1 MSFREYLGIM
11 LGLSGWITAFAV
23 MLGSLFW
30 LYPLVSRI
38 RRRGKEPRPD
48 GIQIISNPNNPKF
61 EIVAVHG
68 LGAHPEYTWIRNR
81 RTHEAQTDEAGTS
94 QKVHL
99 LENLL
104 KTSFPKARIL
114 SFAHN
119 SDWLIDAP
127 VKTAQQIGERLLEQ
141 LRLPIIFIGHSFGG
155 IIIKQALC
163 LPKDKVSKEK
173 DHIVEDTS
181 GILFLGTPHQ
191 GSSLSVAGSI
201 VALLTSFFG
210 SNTELLFFLRRH
222 STQLSDL
229 ESSFRESHLKAKIFS
244 FCETKPSYAL
254 GCFSIGLVSLFS
266 PVTNISNHFFK
277 IVDRDSA
284 TGSAAKAI
292 DMDTDHSGLNKCFGL
307 EDPLYEKIK
316 SKIADSIKPSLLD
329 QADESIRE
337 SYKHKLK
344 IERLSGEQLSM
355 KECYINLAV
364 VQTSQN
370 NRPEDTV
377 QPPTFRPSLLE
388 RFNIKDPD
396 EDRHICL
403 PALFEPRKI
412 RGKHKEKIRRI
423 LIRGR
428 PGVGKTT
435 LCKKIVHDFIDAK
448 CLQWNGIF
456 KRLLWVPL
464 RNLPGRQGRFGLKHL
479 LCEEYF
485 PQLPNSVSMLDEL
498 HSQCDK
504 SDDSESLFLL
514 DGLDEIW
521 YNLRSNSDLREF
533 VLYLLDRPNV
543 IVTSRPS
550 VQYLQ
555 GVKDFDIELETV
567 GFYSTQVKQYV
578 QSNQPD
584 CAGSILDFLKDR
596 PLIGDLVRIPILL
609 DALCFTWKDVS
620 HSKPETM
627 TELYQAIERDLRGKD
642 VHSLKDRGQNSNPSA
657 KDTEDLMEQ
666 QAILLENLA
675 FKGLHDGITVF
686 DAKYL
691 NELSSQL
698 SLGGEFDLTLR
709 KVSFLRSSD
718 TSPKDKSRDCYFLHL
733 TLQEYFAARHLARRW
748 VKKEDLEL
756 LDPQSQEPE
765 KLQPIDFFRRYKY
778 SEKFDIVWRFLSGIL
793 RSNPDHQRSYF
804 EAIQAQ
810 PLDMLGPAHQRLVMR
825 CLFEIPSSRRFS
837 LRTRLENQLSEWL
850 LFEYN
855 FPQRNLSRNQHRKP
869 LAEEMEF
876 PIDALVRLLRKDDY
890 ELRRYLLQ
898 SIRSRHTIHV
908 NIVETLITW
917 LESGSNSEVLEALSV
932 FRYSSNISLSEKNLE
947 VISRKLTDQ
956 DYHVQ
961 VAAVEALGTQSN
973 LPEHLLQVV
982 AQKLKDN
989 NEYVRRAA
997 VDSLGKQSN
1006 LPEHLLQAV
1015 AQRLDDEHEDR
1026 YVRLAAVYAL
1036 GKQPNLPEMVFRA
1049 VVQKLGDKHQDIQ
1062 MRTIEALGN
1071 RSKLPEHILQAITQK
1086 LEDQN
1091 EDVRD
1096 AAVRA
1101 LKKQLDLSDNVLQ
1114 EIAQKLEH
1122 EDQNVRWAATA
1133 ALEERLDLSENVLR
1147 TVAQK
1152 LENQDKD
1159 VRKAAI
1165 WALKKQSNLSEHVLQ
1180 AVTRKLKDK
1189 YYRIRQAAIWSLENQ
1204 SNPPEYLL
1212 QEITQKFK
1220 DNNKYVRDAAIHSLR
1235 QQSNLPEYVL
1245 QEIVQKLRDKNWE
1258 VRSACVG
1265 VLGRQLNLPEHILQ
1279 AVALKLKDKNDFVQR
1294 YALEVLEKQS
1304 NLPENI
1310 LQTIAETLEDNNQ
1323 NMQRAVI
1330 KFFKKQSNVPERSFQ
1345 AIIQKLKDNDEDVQ
1359 EAVMDFLEG
1368 RSNLPEHSF
1377 QAMIQKLKDN
1387 NEDVQEAVMDFLGG
1401 RSNLPEH
1408 LLQAVAQKLKDNS
1421 ERIRR
1426 AAIYSLGQ
1434 QSNLPEH
1441 LLQAV
1446 AQRLEDEYE
1455 DHLVKLAAV
1464 EVLGKQPNL
1473 PDPVLQSIATLMK
1486 QPRLSNPDDFANELL
1501 SIFRRHHKLVSI
1513 SESNGHF
1520 EELFC
1525 FLLRQSFC
1533 RHIAW
1538 YHYDNKP
1545 HLIIDGIDIQYEGQ
1559 NLNHA
1564 INEVRKLGLFPDGSL
1579 GVNKSVIDVAYEN
1592 PVKDVEATGA
1602 YALDG
1607 APYDEDQYGAGR
1619 REHNGTDGEEQRG
1632 LIEQGLAPMY
1642 VRRANV

>member
-1 MSFREYLGIM
+1 M
-11 LGLSGWITAFAV
+11 LGLSGRITASAV
-23 MLGSLFW
+23 MLGSLFC

-48 GIQIISNPNNPKF
+48 GIQIISNPKNPEF

-68 LGAHPEYTWIRNR
+68 LGAHPKYTWIRNR
-81 RTHEAQTDEAGTS
+81 RTHEAQTDKARTLQE
-94 QKVHL
+94 VHL
-99 LENLL
+99 LEDLL
-104 KTSFPKARIL
+104 KNSFPKARIL

-141 LRLPIIFIGHSFGG
+141 LVKNRTQRLPIIFIGHSFGG

-163 LPKDKVSKEK
+163 LSKDK

-254 GCFSIGLVSLFS
+254 GCFSIGL
-266 PVTNISNHFFK
+266 

-284 TGSAAKAI
+284 TGSADKPI

-307 EDPLYEKIK
+307 EDPLYEKIR

-329 QADESIRE
+329 QADRSIRE
-337 SYKHKLK
+337 GYEDRLK

-370 NRPEDTV
+370 NQPEDTV

-412 RGKHKEKIRRI
+412 GGKHKEKIRRI

-435 LCKKIVHDFIDAK
+435 LCKKIVYDFINTK
-448 CLQWNGIF
+448 CPQWNGLF

-464 RNLPGRQGRFGLKHL
+464 RNLPGRQGRFRLKHL
-479 LCEEYF
+479 LHDEYF
-485 PQLPNSVSMLDEL
+485 PQLLDSVSMLDEL

-533 VLYLLDRPNV
+533 VLYLLNRPNV

-567 GFYSTQVKQYV
+567 GFYPTQVKQYV

-627 TELYQAIERDLRGKD
+627 TELYQAIEKDLRGKD
-642 VHSLKDRGQNSNPSA
+642 VHSLKDLGQNSTS
-657 KDTEDLMEQ
+657 LQ
-666 QAILLENLA
+666 QAILVENLA
-675 FKGLHDGITVF
+675 FKGLHDGFTVF

-698 SLGGEFDLTLR
+698 SLGDEFDLTLR

-733 TLQEYFAARHLARRW
+733 TLQEYFAAQHLARRW
-748 VKKEDLEL
+748 VEGGNLEL
-756 LDPQSQEPE
+756 LDPQSQKLE

-778 SEKFDIVWRFLSGIL
+778 SEKFDVVWRFLSGIL
-793 RSNPDHQRSYF
+793 SSKPDSQCFLSYF
-804 EAIQAQ
+804 GAIQAQ

-825 CLFEIPSSRRFS
+825 CLFEIPSSRPFP
-837 LRTRLENQLSEWL
+837 LRTPLENQLSEWL
-850 LFEYN
+850 LFEHN
-855 FPQRNLSRNQHRKP
+855 FLRRDLSRNPHQKP

-876 PIDALVRLLRKDDY
+876 PIDVLVRLLQGDDN
-890 ELRRYLLQ
+890 EIRRYLLQ

-932 FRYSSNISLSEKNLE
+932 FRSSSNISLSEKNLR
-947 VISRKLTDQ
+947 VISRKLWDQ
-956 DYHVQ
+956 DHNVQ
-961 VAAVEALGTQSN
+961 VAAVDSLGAQSSLPNHFLQEVAVKLEDDNEHVRRAAIHSLGQQSDLPKYLIHAVAQRLKNEDEDRSVRLAAVEALG
-973 LPEHLLQVV
+973 
-982 AQKLKDN
+982 
-989 NEYVRRAA
+989 R
-997 VDSLGKQSN
+997 
-1006 LPEHLLQAV
+1006 
-1015 AQRLDDEHEDR
+1015 
-1026 YVRLAAVYAL
+1026 
-1036 GKQPNLPEMVFRA
+1036 QPNLPKTVFQA

-1062 MRTIEALGN
+1062 MRTIEALGK
-1071 RSKLPEHILQAITQK
+1071 RSELPEHILEAITQKLEDKHQGVRMRTIEALGKRSELPEHILQAITQK
-1086 LEDQN
+1086 LEDQDKN
-1091 EDVRD
+1091 VRH
-1096 AAVRA
+1096 AAVWA
-1101 LKKQLDLSDNVLQ
+1101 LKKRLNLSGNVLQ
-1114 EIAQKLEH
+1114 AIAQKLEH
-1122 EDQNVRWAATA
+1122 KDQDVRWAATE

-1147 TVAQK
+1147 MVAQK
-1152 LENQDKD
+1152 LENQDRN

-1165 WALKKQSNLSEHVLQ
+1165 WVLKKQSNLPKHVLQ
-1180 AVTRKLKDK
+1180 AVTRKLEDENYEIRRAAIWVLEKQLNPPEHWLQAVTQKINDNNEHV
-1189 YYRIRQAAIWSLENQ
+1189 RQAAIYSLGQQ
-1204 SNPPEYLL
+1204 SSLPPHIL
-1212 QEITQKFK
+1212 QEIAQKLEDENWEVRFNCVGALGRRLNLPGILEAVALKLK
-1220 DNNKYVRDAAIHSLR
+1220 DKNDSVQHYTLEVLEK
-1235 QQSNLPEYVL
+1235 QSNLPEHILQTITQKLEDNNRNTQQAVIKFFKKQSNLPGRSFQAIIQKLKDNNEDL
-1245 QEIVQKLRDKNWE
+1245 QEAVIDFLGG
-1258 VRSACVG
+1258 RS
-1265 VLGRQLNLPEHILQ
+1265 NLPEHILQ
-1279 AVALKLKDKNDFVQR
+1279 AVALKLKDRHHSVR
-1294 YALEVLEKQS
+1294 RATLESLGTQS
-1304 NLPENI
+1304 NL
-1310 LQTIAETLEDNNQ
+1310 
-1323 NMQRAVI
+1323 
-1330 KFFKKQSNVPERSFQ
+1330 S
-1345 AIIQKLKDNDEDVQ
+1345 
-1359 EAVMDFLEG
+1359 
-1368 RSNLPEHSF
+1368 
-1377 QAMIQKLKDN
+1377 
-1387 NEDVQEAVMDFLGG
+1387 
-1401 RSNLPEH
+1401 
-1408 LLQAVAQKLKDNS
+1408 
-1421 ERIRR
+1421 
-1426 AAIYSLGQ
+1426 
-1434 QSNLPEH
+1434 
-1441 LLQAV
+1441 
-1446 AQRLEDEYE
+1446 
-1455 DHLVKLAAV
+1455 
-1464 EVLGKQPNL
+1464 
-1473 PDPVLQSIATLMK
+1473 DPVLQSIATLMK
-1486 QPRLSNPDDFANELL
+1486 RTRLSNPDDFANELL

-1520 EELFC
+1520 KELFC

-1579 GVNKSVIDVAYEN
+1579 GGN
-1592 PVKDVEATGA
+1592 
-1602 YALDG
+1602 
-1607 APYDEDQYGAGR
+1607 
-1619 REHNGTDGEEQRG
+1619 
-1632 LIEQGLAPMY
+1632 LIMD
-1642 VRRANV
+1642 R